1 MPSSRMRSESSCSI
15 TTPREESETM
25 ASWNLEQGFKDRCHG
40 IEYKCATGFDWS
52 SFVTCC
58 NQAWRGAFEQ
68 GEECLRWKASNIAVL
83 GVENISLNRRVLWG
97 NARCGPVDGKVP
109 QIFQRGDALRKGRV
123 IDPSPCCLVAN
134 LGLRL
139 GRSYM
144 LWKERKGEREQQQ
157 QRQAPNRIGQRGEEK
172 RGREGARERERRVLM
187 EETLK
192 ALSLDYLNLLINGQA
207 FSDVTFSVEGRLVH
221 AHRCIL
227 AARSLF
233 FRRFF
238 CGTDPPSPGLLS
250 SPRGG
255 AASPGAAGG
264 AVIPVNSVSYEVFLM
279 MLQFL
284 YSGQVSV
291 VPQKHEP
298 RPGCG
303 ERGCWHTHCTAA
315 VDLALD
321 TLTAARSFG
330 VKQLEQI
337 TEHLPI
343 DVVARIEE
351 LRLKTSL
358 ARRSSFVAHHHQID
372 VAGSSADLEDHHHK
386 IRRMR
391 RALDSSDVELVKLM
405 VMGEGLNLDDALA
418 LHYAVENCSREVVKA
433 LLELGAADVN
443 SRAGPTGKTPLHVA
457 AEMVCPDMV
466 AVLLDHHADPNV
478 RTVDGVTPLDILR
491 TLTSDFLFKG
501 AVPGLSHIEPN
512 KLRLCLELV
521 QSAALVISREEANC
535 GGGTGGAGSNP
546 STTIY
551 PRMNPGTGACDASS
565 STSGM
570 VNLSLDSRMVYLNLG
585 MAAQFGGKMNDGG
598 GDGSSSSRSQ
608 DGGGGIGPSSMYP
621 AHGFP

>member
-1 MPSSRMRSESSCSI
+1 
-15 TTPREESETM
+15 
-25 ASWNLEQGFKDRCHG
+25 
-40 IEYKCATGFDWS
+40 
-52 SFVTCC
+52 
-58 NQAWRGAFEQ
+58 
-68 GEECLRWKASNIAVL
+68 
-83 GVENISLNRRVLWG
+83 
-97 NARCGPVDGKVP
+97 
-109 QIFQRGDALRKGRV
+109 
-123 IDPSPCCLVAN
+123 
-134 LGLRL
+134 
-139 GRSYM
+139 
-144 LWKERKGEREQQQ
+144 
-157 QRQAPNRIGQRGEEK
+157 
-172 RGREGARERERRVLM
+172 M

-264 AVIPVNSVSYEVFLM
+264 AVIPVNSVSYEVFLL

-298 RPGCG
+298 RPSCG

-337 TEHLPI
+337 TEKQLASMAEKASIEDVMKVLMASRQQDMQQLWTTCSHLVAKSGLPAEVLAKHLPI

-351 LRLKTSL
+351 LRLKSSL

-372 VAGSSADLEDHHHK
+372 VSGSSADLEDHHHK

-443 SRAGPTGKTPLHVA
+443 SPAGPTGKTPLHIA

-546 STTIY
+546 TTAIY
-551 PRMNPGTGACDASS
+551 PRMNPGTSACDASS

-608 DGGGGIGPSSMYP
+608 GGGGGIGPSSMYP